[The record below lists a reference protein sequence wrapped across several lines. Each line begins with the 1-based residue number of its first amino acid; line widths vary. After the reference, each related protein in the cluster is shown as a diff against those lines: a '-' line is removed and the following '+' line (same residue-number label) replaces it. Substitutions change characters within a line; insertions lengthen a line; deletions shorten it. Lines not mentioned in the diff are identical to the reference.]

1 MLAKARIRGVYSTAL
16 TRLLLDNGFEIVQP
30 SVAMKE
36 RFGIEERN
44 EPPDLDVRDRR
55 DRQGV
60 RALGRAKFIS
70 AFKSILQSNLHDVI
84 IREWSVTANGIYK
97 GLLETE
103 SADSFLVD
111 IGPVT
116 GRIAKREV
124 LNLDKKQLMVQVERR
139 KVGARKPAL
148 TTEVKIPGEYTIL
161 IPERQIKVSRKIR
174 DPKERSRLIKLGKEL
189 APKNWGI
196 IWRTAAKDQSPEKL
210 KDEISHLAGE
220 GEAVLERAEEAVAP
234 AELWEGNNFLDV
246 EFPALSKEK
255 LDDIRRSVTE
265 TLDSH
270 HYYKACGGNFSVA
283 ADMAERLLEKGSPI
297 EEVDSLFKQTI
308 GASFPTVG
316 SIIDIEHVK
325 LDGRVLHLGEALIEA
340 FDEDESLIEFS
351 RIIRGEGAY
360 DGLGTRK
367 ELGDRAVTEAKIGE
381 WHYKTRYLSKDG
393 RHKGTY
399 VNLNTPIELYPYGI
413 RYVDLEVDVC
423 VWPSGR
429 VGKMDEKKLEYAA
442 AEGIVTQKLVET
454 VRKRVRK
461 LIKTIER

>member
-1 MLAKARIRGVYSTAL
+1 MLAKARVRGVYSTAL
-16 TRLLLDNGFEIVQP
+16 TRLLLDHGFEIVQP
-30 SVAMKE
+30 SFAMKE

-44 EPPDLDVRDRR
+44 EPPNLDVRDRH

-60 RALGRAKFIS
+60 CALGRAESIS
-70 AFKSILQSNLHDVI
+70 AFRSMLQSSLYDVI
-84 IREWSVTANGIYK
+84 IRKWSVTANGIYK

-111 IGPVT
+111 IGSAT

-124 LNLDKKQLMVQVERR
+124 ANLDKKQLVVQVERK
-139 KVGARKPAL
+139 KVGTRRPAL
-148 TTEVKIPGEYTIL
+148 TTEVKIPGKYAIL

-174 DPKERSRLIKLGKEL
+174 DPEERPRLLKLGKEL
-189 APKNWGI
+189 APKNWGV
-196 IWRTAAKDQSPEKL
+196 IWRRAAHDQSPEKL
-210 KDEISHLAGE
+210 KDEISHLASE
-220 GEAVLERAEEAVAP
+220 GEAVLESAEEAVAP
-234 AELWEGNNFLDV
+234 AELWDGSHFLDV

-265 TLDSH
+265 TLDRH

-297 EEVDSLFKQTI
+297 KEVDSLFQQTV

-316 SIIDIEHVK
+316 STIDIEHVK
-325 LDGRVLHLGEALIEA
+325 LDGRVLHLGDALIEA
-340 FDEDESLIEFS
+340 FDEDESLIAFS

-360 DGLGTRK
+360 DGLGTQK
-367 ELGDRAVTEAKIGE
+367 EPGDRAVTEAKIGE
-381 WHYKTRYLSKDG
+381 WHYKTRYFSKDG

-399 VNLNTPIELYPYGI
+399 INLNTPIELYPYGI
-413 RYVDLEVDVC
+413 RYVDLEIDVC

-429 VGKMDEKKLEYAA
+429 VGKVDEKKLDYAA
-442 AEGIVTQKLVET
+442 AEGIVTQKLVER
-454 VRKRVRK
+454 VRKRVRQLTK
-461 LIKTIER
+461 AIER